1 MTWNCVARGG
11 WWHDPR
17 LIIRRQEIINTKEHM
32 KTKSIKVLSITF
44 FSALALLAT
53 TGCNKD
59 NQTPVVDSTT
69 TVKAPTERTV
79 GEAVDDTTVT
89 ARVKKALGENAE
101 YKFDDV
107 KVTTM
112 KGTAQLSGFVNTK
125 AQKTA
130 AGDIAAKVPNVKE
143 VANNITVKE

>member
-1 MTWNCVARGG
+1 VLPVVAGG
-11 WWHDPR
+11 NDPR
-17 LIIRRQEIINTKEHM
+17 LIIRRYKTINTKEHM
-32 KTKSIKVLSITF
+32 KTKSLKVLGVTF

-69 TVKAPTERTV
+69 TIKVPTERTV

-89 ARVKKALGENAE
+89 ARVKKALSENAE

-107 KVTTM
+107 KVATM

-130 AGDIAAKVPNVKE
+130 AGDIASKVPNVKE